1 MILGIWGLTN
11 SIRADTVGELKSAVI
26 CVSHMPSLKA
36 KKLGKLTQEKVVLE
50 HRSTFANSIRAVF
63 VHLESSMATAI
74 RARSGRDKGSTVPTL
89 LTDRIRL
96 WKAGVHDLVMEL
108 CCALHSFRVRLM
120 PWQLMVESR

>member
-1 MILGIWGLTN
+1 MPPRAACPNNGRILLANLLQGSRSTFL
-11 SIRADTVGELKSAVI
+11 GE
-26 CVSHMPSLKA
+26 VSPAFLPA
-36 KKLGKLTQEKVVLE
+36 KKAGGCTNFGTFE
-50 HRSTFANSIRAVF
+50 FANSIRAVF

-96 WKAGVHDLVMEL
+96 WKAGVRDLVMEL

-120 PWQLMVESR
+120 PWQLMV